1 MARVKAQ
8 RDASFEQQ
16 LSRLTEIV
24 EALDAGNAPMEEL
37 LKLYEEG
44 MLLTKKCSSYLEGA
58 EQKIIQINAQVTKVD
73 TNTVNSEPDF

>member
-1 MARVKAQ
+1 MARAKAQ
-8 RDASFEQQ
+8 PDVSFEQQ
-16 LSRLTEIV
+16 LSRLAEIV

-58 EQKIIQINAQVTKVD
+58 EQKVIQINAQATKAD
-73 TNTVNSEPDF
+73 TNTVSSEPDF

>member
-1 MARVKAQ
+1 MAARAKP
-8 RDASFEQQ
+8 DASFEQQ
-16 LSRLTEIV
+16 LSRLSEIV

-58 EQKIIQINAQVTKVD
+58 EQKVIQINAQITKAG
-73 TNTVNSEPDF
+73 TNTVNYEPDF

>member
-1 MARVKAQ
+1 MAKAKAQ
-8 RDASFEQQ
+8 TELSFEQQ
-16 LSRLTEIV
+16 LIRLEEIV

-58 EQKIIQINAQVTKVD
+58 EQKVIQINAQVTKAD
-73 TNTVNSEPDF
+73 IKTVTSKPDF

>member
-1 MARVKAQ
+1 MARAKAQ
-8 RDASFEQQ
+8 PDTSFEQQ
-16 LSRLTEIV
+16 LSRLAEIV

-58 EQKIIQINAQVTKVD
+58 EQKVIQINAQVNKAG
-73 TNTVNSEPDF
+73 TNTANSEPDF

>member
-1 MARVKAQ
+1 MARAKAQ
-8 RDASFEQQ
+8 PDASFEQQ
-16 LSRLTEIV
+16 LSRLAEIV
-24 EALDAGNAPMEEL
+24 EALDLGNAPMEEL

-58 EQKIIQINAQVTKVD
+58 EQKVIQINAQATKAG